1 MQLAGRHQRKNNI
14 RKVFDCDASS
24 QRKNTQNTPLHMQI
38 NSPAA
43 SYKRAPRV
51 CQLCNVYTGLL
62 LSLRWGTR
70 CILLAKGFL
79 FLSSLGKNK
88 TLLPHGWWQ
97 KHMWP
102 RPCFIYFSLCVCV
115 CVRTKKCILL
125 SCFVANAIWFACYK
139 IHFVPLKEILWVNPD
154 FFFFF
159 LTWNYLSYLSSPP
172 AGSGKRETCQMRRG
186 RTGAWRM
193 FEARYCVC
201 CPPRSCSL
209 S

>member
-1 MQLAGRHQRKNNI
+1 
-14 RKVFDCDASS
+14 
-24 QRKNTQNTPLHMQI
+24 MQI

-51 CQLCNVYTGLL
+51 CQLRNVYTGFL

-70 CILLAKGFL
+70 CIFLAKGFC
-79 FLSSLGKNK
+79 FWACSENK

-102 RPCFIYFSLCVCV
+102 RPCFIYFSLCLCACVCL

-125 SCFVANAIWFACYK
+125 FCFVANAIWFARYK
-139 IHFVPLKEILWVNPD
+139 IHFVSPKEILWVNPNPS
-154 FFFFF
+154 FFF
-159 LTWNYLSYLSSPP
+159 LTWSYLSYLFSPP

-193 FEARYCVC
+193 FEPRYCVR